1 MLVIDAN
8 VFLTAATSKQG
19 FAPLPDRDLVG
30 PPLLWS
36 EARSALHVAAWR
48 GAISTELAGHALSV
62 IHSGDVKE
70 RRHRHLGTDSW
81 RIADELGWAKTYD
94 AEYLALA
101 SLLKSALATLDRR
114 LYKAASQLGIEVL
127 TPT

>member
-8 VFLTAATSKQG
+8 VFLTAATSKNG
-19 FAPLPDRDLVG
+19 FAPLADPDLVG

-36 EARSALHVAAWR
+36 EARSALHVAMWR
-48 GAISTELAGHALSV
+48 GAISAELADQALSV

-70 RRHRHLGTDSW
+70 RRHRHLGADSW

-101 SLLKSALATLDRR
+101 SILKTALATLDQR
-114 LYKAASQLGIEVL
+114 LQRAASQLGIEVL
-127 TPT
+127 SPT